1 MRSYAAQ
8 QRKPTDYIVA
18 VVVAF
23 LAIGLVVYAL
33 TLNRVEKQEPS
44 HPPIQTRI
52 ITEAPPPPPP
62 PPPPQPVMVQPPP
75 PYIPPPKIKVAP
87 PPKPPIQHS
96 HQKAPKP
103 KAAAP
108 QPAPSAPAQ
117 SSATAAPSAS
127 SSTSSSD
134 SDHSAGAM
142 PINNVRPEY
151 PEEAQEE
158 NREGSVTAS
167 CDILTN
173 GKPANCKLLSVKGG
187 HDFAESA
194 LDFLEHSPVRYQP
207 AVSGGQ
213 PVVEH
218 NHVLHV
224 DFTLGDE

>member
-1 MRSYAAQ
+1 
-8 QRKPTDYIVA
+8 
-18 VVVAF
+18 
-23 LAIGLVVYAL
+23 
-33 TLNRVEKQEPS
+33 
-44 HPPIQTRI
+44 
-52 ITEAPPPPPP
+52 
-62 PPPPQPVMVQPPP
+62 
-75 PYIPPPKIKVAP
+75 
-87 PPKPPIQHS
+87 
-96 HQKAPKP
+96 
-103 KAAAP
+103 
-108 QPAPSAPAQ
+108 
-117 SSATAAPSAS
+117 
-127 SSTSSSD
+127 
-134 SDHSAGAM
+134 M

-194 LDFLEHSPVRYQP
+194 LDFLERSPVRYQP
-207 AVSGGQ
+207 AVVGGQ

>member
-33 TLNRVEKQEPS
+33 TLNKVEKQEPS

-96 HQKAPKP
+96 HQKAPKT

-117 SSATAAPSAS
+117 SSAAAS
-127 SSTSSSD
+127 SSTSSDTSSSD

-173 GKPANCKLLSVKGG
+173 GKPANCKLLKVKGG

-194 LDFLEHSPVRYQP
+194 LNFLEHSPVRYQP
-207 AVSGGQ
+207 AMSGGQ